1 MYTVGL
7 CVDSAYALPA
17 LVTLGSLATA
27 TRPRER
33 AHVDVCLLTTG
44 IGRAWVSILGDVVQR
59 LGFGSCSLWQV
70 GPMPALPLVHG
81 DYITSATY
89 LRLGFPAPLLR
100 SPLFLYLDADMLVLD
115 DPASAFD
122 LIDKTRSVGLVPDE
136 MHPTVGLSRG
146 LPGFGDEFPE
156 HRDNPYFNAGAFWTD
171 TRSLGRLSAGALGA
185 LRTGRRYIHFNDQDA
200 LNLWLIREGSWTVLP
215 SRFNRL
221 ELHRSHESSDWL
233 RRKVGPPRGIGDA
246 ATLHFVGPE
255 KPWFARCPQ
264 VEAVRVYR
272 TYLRATEGL
281 LQRLGATSLSAPTS
295 A

>member
-7 CVDSAYALPA
+7 CVDSAYAVPA

-33 AHVDVCLLTTG
+33 ALVDVWLLTTG
-44 IGRAWVSILGDVVQR
+44 IGRSWASILGDVVQR

-146 LPGFGDEFPE
+146 LPGFGEDFPE
-156 HRDNPYFNAGAFWTD
+156 HRENPYFNAGAFWT
-171 TRSLGRLSAGALGA
+171 
-185 LRTGRRYIHFNDQDA
+185 
-200 LNLWLIREGSWTVLP
+200 
-215 SRFNRL
+215 
-221 ELHRSHESSDWL
+221 
-233 RRKVGPPRGIGDA
+233 
-246 ATLHFVGPE
+246 
-255 KPWFARCPQ
+255 
-264 VEAVRVYR
+264 
-272 TYLRATEGL
+272 
-281 LQRLGATSLSAPTS
+281 
-295 A
+295 